1 MTGSQ
6 SDWGERSLQR
16 GGYRRQGD
24 TGRAEQLERPVSA
37 RCCEQRKKVGR
48 ITGSTGKAI
57 EVERESDGL
66 VLAMKRSNA
75 RGAKGPWCV
84 RCFRQEGRQAG

>member
-1 MTGSQ
+1 MTVRNLTDASGYSSGVVIDSRVTQ
-6 SDWGERSLQR
+6 DALSNWRDPSRP
-16 GGYRRQGD
+16 GG
-24 TGRAEQLERPVSA
+24 TKH
-37 RCCEQRKKVGR
+37 RKKVGR
-48 ITGSTGKAI
+48 ITGSTGNAI
-57 EVERESDGL
+57 EVERESDGP

>member
-1 MTGSQ
+1 VVIDGRVTQDALSN
-6 SDWGERSLQR
+6 WG
-16 GGYRRQGD
+16 D
-24 TGRAEQLERPVSA
+24 PFSA
-37 RCCEQRKKVGR
+37 HCWEQRKKVGR

-66 VLAMKRSNA
+66 IVAMKRSNA

>member
-1 MTGSQ
+1 MSVRNLT
-6 SDWGERSLQR
+6 EA
-16 GGYRRQGD
+16 GGHSSGVVID
-24 TGRAEQLERPVSA
+24 GRVTQDALSNWRDPSRPGAV
-37 RCCEQRKKVGR
+37 EHRKKVGR

-66 VLAMKRSNA
+66 IVVMRRGNA